1 MKRTKKRQSTRQR
14 RLFHE
19 QLEDRRLLT
28 SGTGWLFGVGGL
40 DTGVTDRDCDVDDDG
55 NIFIAG
61 AITGSGT
68 VDMDPGPGVMELTAP
83 AAYVAKYAP
92 DGSAL
97 WSAEINTTYSVIWA
111 NEAAVDA
118 EGNVYVVG
126 SFWEEATFGDTTLTS
141 QGESDAFVSK
151 LDADG
156 NFVWTVTARAAD
168 YVKAAGVDVD
178 SAGDVYV
185 TGYFAGSVSFGPFE
199 VTSNGGYDAYVAKLN
214 SNGELLWFQE
224 VAGMENVVGL
234 EVAVASDNSVYA
246 SGNFYGSADFGGL
259 PLSSAGEQDAYIAK
273 LSVDDGSVLW
283 TRQVG
288 GPSGDAV
295 TEIAVDTQN
304 NVAATGTL
312 RGTVEFGA
320 IQLSALRDYEAFVFE
335 MDPTGAVLWARA
347 TEGADGNEL
356 GSASAIGIA
365 FDDAGESVYVTGRT
379 SGATDFDPGSAAA
392 YVYQLPNQSQGFLW
406 KLDSAGNFETV
417 NWTAGDGNNYGD
429 QVVVDGAGDV
439 FWTGTFG
446 SPTALFPNGSLAL
459 TGTRDMFVAKLPA
472 PMISYTV
479 LFSDSF
485 ENGEWNGL
493 WLEDSQDDW
502 YTSTQRAILGSYSA
516 EVVGRA
522 ADATLTVANPIDLTP
537 YGSVVLT
544 FDWFL
549 EKTYWDDEYLAVDL
563 YDGSSWAEVARL
575 DWNVDA
581 ENVWHQPIV
590 QIPTDHLVENF
601 QFRFRANLQRKTEG
615 ANLDN
620 VQLVGTS
627 LAGEPN
633 NAPVAADDADT
644 TLEDNGITV
653 NVLANDS
660 DPDGDTIQVGSVTDG
675 TNGTVVDNGNGT
687 VTYTPDANFH
697 GTDSFTYRAYDGA
710 DYSDPATVT
719 ITVDPVNDAPVA
731 VNDAATTPQ
740 DTPLIIQ
747 ALTND
752 TDVDGDILAIDSFTQ
767 GANGTVSD
775 NGDGTLTYT
784 PSGVTTGD
792 DSFTYT
798 VSDGKGG
805 TDTATV
811 NVNVTRVNAAPVAV
825 DDTYTTDEDTQ
836 LVGAVLGND
845 GGRRRR
851 PAHSGPG

>member
-1 MKRTKKRQSTRQR
+1 
-14 RLFHE
+14 
-19 QLEDRRLLT
+19 
-28 SGTGWLFGVGGL
+28 
-40 DTGVTDRDCDVDDDG
+40 
-55 NIFIAG
+55 
-61 AITGSGT
+61 
-68 VDMDPGPGVMELTAP
+68 
-83 AAYVAKYAP
+83 
-92 DGSAL
+92 
-97 WSAEINTTYSVIWA
+97 
-111 NEAAVDA
+111 
-118 EGNVYVVG
+118 
-126 SFWEEATFGDTTLTS
+126 
-141 QGESDAFVSK
+141 
-151 LDADG
+151 
-156 NFVWTVTARAAD
+156 
-168 YVKAAGVDVD
+168 
-178 SAGDVYV
+178 
-185 TGYFAGSVSFGPFE
+185 
-199 VTSNGGYDAYVAKLN
+199 
-214 SNGELLWFQE
+214 
-224 VAGMENVVGL
+224 
-234 EVAVASDNSVYA
+234 
-246 SGNFYGSADFGGL
+246 
-259 PLSSAGEQDAYIAK
+259 
-273 LSVDDGSVLW
+273 
-283 TRQVG
+283 
-288 GPSGDAV
+288 
-295 TEIAVDTQN
+295 
-304 NVAATGTL
+304 
-312 RGTVEFGA
+312 
-320 IQLSALRDYEAFVFE
+320 
-335 MDPTGAVLWARA
+335 
-347 TEGADGNEL
+347 
-356 GSASAIGIA
+356 
-365 FDDAGESVYVTGRT
+365 
-379 SGATDFDPGSAAA
+379 
-392 YVYQLPNQSQGFLW
+392 
-406 KLDSAGNFETV
+406 
-417 NWTAGDGNNYGD
+417 
-429 QVVVDGAGDV
+429 
-439 FWTGTFG
+439 
-446 SPTALFPNGSLAL
+446 
-459 TGTRDMFVAKLPA
+459 MFVAKLPA

-845 GGRRRR
+845 TDGDDDPLTAVLVDGPTNGTLSLDPDGSFTYDPDPNFNGSDSFTYKADDGLDLSNVASVNITIDPVNDVPVAVDDSASTDQDVEATINVLANDTDVDADTLTVTGASDGANGTTVVNVDNTITYTPDPGFFGTDSFTYTIDDGNGGTDTGEVTIDVAEAVTETAFYVYDIRFESQRRDRDWR
-851 PAHSGPG
+851 GVRNSQ

>member
-365 FDDAGESVYVTGRT
+365 FDDAGESVYVTG
-379 SGATDFDPGSAAA
+379 AQAA
-392 YVYQLPNQSQGFLW
+392 P
-406 KLDSAGNFETV
+406 
-417 NWTAGDGNNYGD
+417 
-429 QVVVDGAGDV
+429 
-439 FWTGTFG
+439 
-446 SPTALFPNGSLAL
+446 P
-459 TGTRDMFVAKLPA
+459 
-472 PMISYTV
+472 
-479 LFSDSF
+479 
-485 ENGEWNGL
+485 
-493 WLEDSQDDW
+493 
-502 YTSTQRAILGSYSA
+502 
-516 EVVGRA
+516 
-522 ADATLTVANPIDLTP
+522 TLTLGPPQPMCTNCPINPKASCGNSIPLGILRRSIGRPETETTTAIKLSSTGP
-537 YGSVVLT
+537 VMSFGLARSVRQQHC
-544 FDWFL
+544 
-549 EKTYWDDEYLAVDL
+549 
-563 YDGSSWAEVARL
+563 SRMEV
-575 DWNVDA
+575 WPSPG
-581 ENVWHQPIV
+581 Q
-590 QIPTDHLVENF
+590 
-601 QFRFRANLQRKTEG
+601 
-615 ANLDN
+615 
-620 VQLVGTS
+620 GTCLS
-627 LAGEPN
+627 LSYP
-633 NAPVAADDADT
+633 P
-644 TLEDNGITV
+644 
-653 NVLANDS
+653 
-660 DPDGDTIQVGSVTDG
+660 P
-675 TNGTVVDNGNGT
+675 
-687 VTYTPDANFH
+687 
-697 GTDSFTYRAYDGA
+697 
-710 DYSDPATVT
+710 
-719 ITVDPVNDAPVA
+719 
-731 VNDAATTPQ
+731 
-740 DTPLIIQ
+740 
-747 ALTND
+747 
-752 TDVDGDILAIDSFTQ
+752 
-767 GANGTVSD
+767 
-775 NGDGTLTYT
+775 
-784 PSGVTTGD
+784 
-792 DSFTYT
+792 
-798 VSDGKGG
+798 
-805 TDTATV
+805 
-811 NVNVTRVNAAPVAV
+811 
-825 DDTYTTDEDTQ
+825 
-836 LVGAVLGND
+836 
-845 GGRRRR
+845 
-851 PAHSGPG
+851 